1 MLVIVQDVQY
11 RLCARWQF
19 TTFENGM
26 PVHTKMTVTMIE
38 DRIVTKSD
46 IEAGV
51 NDKVF

>member
-1 MLVIVQDVQY
+1 MPIDG
-11 RLCARWQF
+11 QF

-26 PVHTKMTVTMIE
+26 PVHTKNDVSMLE
-38 DRIVTKSD
+38 DRIITKSD